1 MPVLLWGCFQHNI
14 HEGTTLISA
23 YNLLLFAPAQPT
35 GEPVDGSIGGLLFY
49 ITVALGFSF
58 LCSMW
63 EAGLLSSS
71 SSYVETLAN
80 EGSAAGQT
88 MKDLK
93 ENVDRPISAI
103 LTLNTVAHTVGA
115 AGAGAQAAAVFGN
128 QWFGLISAV
137 LTLLILVF
145 SEIIPKTLGAV
156 YWRQLL
162 AFNAYS
168 IRILVFLFTP
178 IVWTFQKLTNAI
190 AHDDGNNV
198 VTRSELETMAELSST
213 SGSIA
218 ESEHNILKN
227 LLRLDDVQVN
237 TIMTPRPILL
247 AIQESTTVGEVMR
260 MTSKIPYSRIPIYA
274 DNADD
279 ITAFVLRYDIL
290 TAAAKDEHHRPISNF
305 RREMVSV
312 PETMSVS
319 KVMTELLNRKQHI
332 ALVFDEYG
340 GTAGIITMED
350 AVESL
355 LGAEI
360 TDESDIV
367 EDLRILAQQRFERQK
382 AVLGLVT
389 EEYDQIK
396 AVGEEAGVS
405 ARAREADI
413 DSSDVQIET
422 ETDNTSQP

>member
-1 MPVLLWGCFQHNI
+1 
-14 HEGTTLISA
+14 LISA

-35 GEPVDGSIGGLLFY
+35 AEPVDGSIGGLLFY

-71 SSYVETLAN
+71 PSYVETLAN
-80 EGSAAGQT
+80 EGSGAGQT
-88 MKDLK
+88 MKALK
-93 ENVDRPISAI
+93 DNVDRPISAI

-156 YWRQLL
+156 YWKQLL
-162 AFNAYS
+162 PFNAIS
-168 IRILVFLFTP
+168 IRLLVIVFTP
-178 IVWTFQKLTNAI
+178 VVWAFQKLTNVI
-190 AHDDGNNV
+190 AHGEDANV

-227 LLRLDDVQVN
+227 LLRLDEVQVN
-237 TIMTPRPILL
+237 TIMTPRPIIL

-274 DNADD
+274 ENADD
-279 ITAFVLRYDIL
+279 IRAFVLRYDIL
-290 TAAAKDEHHRPISNF
+290 TAAAKDEHHRPISDF
-305 RREMVSV
+305 RREIVSV
-312 PETMSVS
+312 PETMSVAT
-319 KVMTELLNRKQHI
+319 VMTELLNRKQHI

-367 EDLRILAQQRFERQK
+367 EDLRALAQQRFERQK

-396 AVGEEAGVS
+396 AVGEEEGVS
-405 ARAREADI
+405 ARARKADI
-413 DSSDVQIET
+413 DSSEVTTGTTPDSAAGQ
-422 ETDNTSQP
+422 

>member
-1 MPVLLWGCFQHNI
+1 MYQFYSN
-14 HEGTTLISA
+14 
-23 YNLLLFAPAQPT
+23 LLFAPVQPT
-35 GEPVDGSIGGLLFY
+35 GDAEGSIAGLITY
-49 ITVALGFSF
+49 ITIALGFSF

-71 SSYVETLAN
+71 PSYVESLAGN
-80 EGSAAGQT
+80 GSAAGRI
-88 MKDLK
+88 MKQLK
-93 ENVDRPISAI
+93 DNVDRPISAI

-162 AFNAYS
+162 PFNAYS
-168 IRILVFLFTP
+168 IRVLVFIFSPLVWLF
-178 IVWTFQKLTNAI
+178 QQMTNVI
-190 AHDDGNNV
+190 AHGGEHNV

-218 ESEHNILKN
+218 EGEHLILKN

-237 TIMTPRPILL
+237 TIMTPRPVLL
-247 AIQESTTVGEVMR
+247 AMQLDTTVGEVMR
-260 MTSKIPYSRIPIYA
+260 MSSKIPYSRIPVYA
-274 DNADD
+274 ESADD
-279 ITAFVLRYDIL
+279 IVAFVLRYDIL
-290 TAAAKDEHHRPISNF
+290 TAAAKDEHHRPLSDF
-305 RREMVSV
+305 RREIVSV

-319 KVMTELLNRKQHI
+319 KVMSELLSKQQHI

-355 LGAEI
+355 LGVEI
-360 TDESDIV
+360 TDENDLV
-367 EDLRILAQQRFERQK
+367 EDLRALAQQRFERQK
-382 AVLGLVT
+382 AVLGMVT
-389 EEYDQIK
+389 AFNEI
-396 AVGEEAGVS
+396 
-405 ARAREADI
+405 ARSQGQANPADLAKGI
-413 DSSDVQIET
+413 SGALLT
-422 ETDNTSQP
+422 TMLGL